1 MRELLP
7 YLLILLTAIIFV
19 LNAFAFMKLIP
30 VYLTL
35 PLLFISI
42 YLTLLTF
49 SRRFVY
55 RRLR

>member
-7 YLLILLTAIIFV
+7 YLLILVTAVLFI

-30 VYLTL
+30 VYLTS
-35 PLLFISI
+35 PLLFLSI

-49 SRRFVY
+49 SRRYVY